1 MVELTISIMNTF
13 VKGIDY
19 LKKNDK
25 NFKEPILIWNVNDNF
40 AINEKD
46 AIDFYIEIDNKNKSL
61 IIWSGIGYML
71 WEEEKGDIV
80 ISQVLYW
87 I

>member
-13 VKGIDY
+13 VEGIDY

-25 NFKEPILIWNVNDNF
+25 NFKYPILIWNVNDNF

-46 AIDFYIEIDNKNKSL
+46 AIDFFGNR
-61 IIWSGIGYML
+61 
-71 WEEEKGDIV
+71 
-80 ISQVLYW
+80 
-87 I
+87 

>member
-13 VKGIDY
+13 VEGIDY

-25 NFKEPILIWNVNDNF
+25 NFKEPILIRNVNDNF

-46 AIDFYIEIDNKNKSL
+46 AIDFYMEIDNKNKSL
-61 IIWSGIGYML
+61 IILSGIGYML
-71 WEEEKGDIV
+71 WEEEKGDIF

>member
-1 MVELTISIMNTF
+1 MNLLFQSWILLLKELIIW
-13 VKGIDY
+13 
-19 LKKNDK
+19 KKNDK

-46 AIDFYIEIDNKNKSL
+46 AIDFYMEIDNKNKSL
-61 IIWSGIGYML
+61 IILSGIGYML
-71 WEEEKGDIV
+71 WEEEKGDIF

>member
-46 AIDFYIEIDNKNKSL
+46 AIDFYMEIDNKNKSL

-71 WEEEKGDIV
+71 LEEEKGDIV

>member
-46 AIDFYIEIDNKNKSL
+46 AIDFYMEIDNKNKSL

>member
-46 AIDFYIEIDNKNKSL
+46 AIDFYMEIDNKKKSL

>member
-25 NFKEPILIWNVNDNF
+25 NFKVPILIWNVNDNF

-46 AIDFYIEIDNKNKSL
+46 AIDFYMEIDNKNKSL

>member
-13 VKGIDY
+13 VEGIDY

-46 AIDFYIEIDNKNKSL
+46 AIDFYMEIDNKNKSL